1 MKTFIQKLLLTISF
15 TVLVSVVNGQS
26 RLLKMLEQQRYAKIV
41 RMNDEKTVACKKD
54 YINQR
59 ALAYSYSQMEV
70 TDKAYDAY
78 YELFSKYP
86 NKVDAVDQLYFALAA
101 RKLELYGLSDSLILG
116 LKDSAMAGQPLFE
129 ELTYAFFDQNKEK
142 RSDYWSEFNFE
153 SSYSIKPFK
162 QNTQQGEYAI
172 LKGLN
177 GECFF
182 TRHAPED
189 GLWKI
194 RSATHNR
201 SHHVVYS
208 ARYSDSSFILETVE
222 PFNKSRASQHISYVD
237 QDTRWV
243 FLSRNVKSANKNHE
257 RVLNV
262 FLLTKDTNTK
272 LWTEIPFHLNTD
284 KYSIS
289 DLVVSPD
296 KTKVVFTSD
305 MPGGYGKSDLY
316 EAPIISFDK
325 KGIRVGEPVNMGP
338 QINTTLRDNFPR
350 FSDSG
355 DFYFSSEGHLG
366 FGGMDVYTV
375 DRNSGLI
382 INMGKPVNSARDD
395 FAAEFHEKWGTV
407 SSNRGNDGYNDD
419 LYFFRWTGELNTP
432 EPTNEEILVKVI
444 DDATGESVGDVL
456 VTLSDSDD
464 PNNTYR
470 KVTDSTGVA
479 TLDSIPLNLDLE
491 LTAQPCGYK
500 YTSTTEFTVNEL
512 GQRVFTI
519 SAVKYVEGEDL
530 GVLFEVEPI
539 YYELNSYALTSESK
553 KELNKVSKVLIEN
566 PALIVELGSHTD
578 SRGSDEFNL
587 TLSNNRAKSVYNYL
601 IEKGVSSNRLSY
613 KGFGESKLINKCF
626 DGIECSEEE
635 HSANR
640 RTEYLITGIVPCG
653 SEDVVKAIVSNDP
666 KFAMQTT
673 DLSQSNMK
681 IGDADGDGTPDY
693 LDSDSDNDGIPDA
706 TEGRKDTDKD
716 GLPNF
721 IDKDSDNDGIPD
733 LAEKGVDFDKD
744 GKPNFLDTDSDNDG
758 ISDNEEGVI
767 DADKDGQPN
776 FLDKDSDN
784 DGISDKLEGNR
795 DSDGDGIM
803 NYLDT
808 DSDND
813 GIPDADEGTKDSD
826 RDGKPNYRDTDSD
839 NDNIPDKVEGTKDSD
854 NDGKPDYLDTD
865 SDEDG
870 IPDKYEAPANYENY
884 PKNVEPIKVN
894 KPVSE
899 GNKAT
904 ATVDESGE
912 SNSDEQSMDE
922 KLPVTQMDEEIFN
935 EPVVPEVSKIVY
947 RVQFQMANRKINTA
961 NFEAR
966 GLKNVFEYRS
976 GKYYKYCAGE
986 FENYNEAEAY
996 KNDVISKG
1004 YNDAFVVKFQGTQRV
1019 N

>member
-1 MKTFIQKLLLTISF
+1 MKTFIQKLVLTISF
-15 TVLVSVVNGQS
+15 TVLVSVVNGQT
-26 RLLKMLEQQRYAKIV
+26 RLLKLLEQQRYAKIV
-41 RMNDEKTVACKKD
+41 QMNDEKTVACKKD

-86 NKVDAVDQLYFALAA
+86 SQVDAIDQLYYALTA

-129 ELTYAFFDQNKEK
+129 ELTYAFYDQNKEK

-153 SSYSIKPFK
+153 PNYTIKPFK
-162 QNTQQGEYAI
+162 QNTQDGEYSI
-172 LKGLN
+172 IKGFD

-182 TRHAPED
+182 TKHAPNE

-194 RSATHNR
+194 KTATHERN
-201 SHHVVYS
+201 HHKIYS
-208 ARYSDSSFILETVE
+208 ARYSDSSYILETVE
-222 PFNKSRASQHISYVD
+222 SFNKARSSQHVSYVD

-243 FLSRNVKSANKNHE
+243 FVTRNVEKSNSKNE
-257 RVLNV
+257 RVLNI
-262 FLLTKDTNTK
+262 FLLMKDTNTK
-272 LWTEIPFHLNTD
+272 KWTEVPFHLNTD

-289 DLVVSPD
+289 DLVISPD
-296 KTKVVFTSD
+296 KSKVVFTSD
-305 MPGGYGKSDLY
+305 MPGGFGKSDLY
-316 EAPIISFDK
+316 EAPIITLDK
-325 KGIRVGEPVNMGP
+325 KGIRVGDPINMGP
-338 QINTTLRDNFPR
+338 QVNTVLRDNFPR

-366 FGGMDVYTV
+366 FGGLDVYTI

-382 INMGKPVNSARDD
+382 INMGKPINSARDD
-395 FAAEFHEKWGTV
+395 FSAEFHEKWGTV
-407 SSNRGNDGYNDD
+407 SSNRGNEGYNDD
-419 LYFFRWTGELNTP
+419 LYFFRWLEDPTKV
-432 EPTNEEILVKVI
+432 EPTNQEIIVEVI
-444 DDATGESVGDVL
+444 DDATGESLADVL
-456 VTLSDSDD
+456 VTLIDINDTD
-464 PNNTYR
+464 KTYR
-470 KVTDSTGVA
+470 KVTDSNGLA
-479 TLDSIPLNLDLE
+479 SIDSIPFSLELE

-500 YTSTTEFTVNEL
+500 YSSTTDFSVNEL

-519 SAVKYVEGEDL
+519 RTIKYIEGEDL
-530 GVLFEVEPI
+530 GVLFQVKPI

-553 KELNKVSKVLIEN
+553 RELNKVSKVLVEN

-578 SRGSDEFNL
+578 SRGLEDFNL

-626 DGIECSEEE
+626 DGIECTEEE
-635 HSANR
+635 HAINR
-640 RTEYLITGIVPCG
+640 RTEYLIKGIVPCG
-653 SEDVVKAIVSNDP
+653 SEDVVNALAQNDP
-666 KFAMQTT
+666 SFAMASV
-673 DLSQSNMK
+673 DLKQGEMR

-706 TEGRKDTDKD
+706 TEGRRDSDKD
-716 GLPNF
+716 GLPDF

-733 LAEKGVDFDKD
+733 LAEKGLDFDKD
-744 GKPNFLDTDSDNDG
+744 GKPNSIDTDSDNDG
-758 ISDNEEGVI
+758 IADNEEGVI
-767 DADKDGQPN
+767 DSDNDGSPN
-776 FLDKDSDN
+776 FLDLDSDG
-784 DGISDKLEGNR
+784 DGISDKLEGNK
-795 DSDGDGIM
+795 DTDGDGIM

-813 GIPDADEGTKDSD
+813 GIPDSEEGTKDTD
-826 RDGKPNYRDTDSD
+826 RDGAPNYRDTDSD
-839 NDNIPDKVEGTKDSD
+839 NDNIPDKVEGTRDSD
-854 NDGKPDYLDTD
+854 TDGKPDYLDTD

-884 PKNVEPIKVN
+884 PKNIEPIKVN
-894 KPVSE
+894 KPMSE

-904 ATVDESGE
+904 AAVDEGGE
-912 SNSDEQSMDE
+912 SISDEQSMDE
-922 KLPVTQMDEEIFN
+922 KLPVTQIDEDIFS
-935 EPVVPEVSKIVY
+935 EPVVSEVAKIIY
-947 RVQFQMANRKINTA
+947 RVQFQMANRKMNKA
-961 NFEAR
+961 NFEAK
-966 GLKNVFEYRS
+966 GLKGIFEYRS

-986 FENYNEAEAY
+986 FENLNDAEAY
-996 KNDVISKG
+996 KAIVKSKG
-1004 YNDAFVVKFQGTQRV
+1004 YNDAFVVKFQGTQRI